1 MNEIKN
7 MSNHPIITRN
17 KVEYL
22 KILKNSKTSFTN
34 KNQITNYNN
43 KLINKKNTY
52 ELLNKD
58 KKNIEKKNIN

>member
-17 KVEYL
+17 KVDYL
-22 KILKNSKTSFTN
+22 NILKNSKTSYTN

-58 KKNIEKKNIN
+58 KKKH